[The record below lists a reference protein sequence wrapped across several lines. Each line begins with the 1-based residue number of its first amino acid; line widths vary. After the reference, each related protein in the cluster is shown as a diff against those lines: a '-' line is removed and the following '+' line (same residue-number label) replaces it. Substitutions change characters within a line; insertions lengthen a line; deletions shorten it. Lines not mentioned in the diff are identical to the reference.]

1 MTVIRTLGLLILFPI
16 VGSTAHAHK
25 SEMFL
30 KRTAATELMEVMKMD
45 KLMEQST
52 ATMVDG
58 MMARLPPQ
66 ARQRDKLIAFFS
78 KHVGWDSLK
87 NEFIKNYTEAFTPEL
102 RELVVFYKTPTGQ
115 KALQTIPSLMQKSAK
130 KARNV
135 FKPHF
140 LSFKNWVLINR
151 NA

>member
-1 MTVIRTLGLLILFPI
+1 MTVIRTLGLLILFTI

-58 MMARLPPQ
+58 MMSRLPPQ

-78 KHVGWDSLK
+78 KHVGWDSLR
-87 NEFIKNYTEAFTPEL
+87 NEFIKNYTEAFTAKEL

-130 KARNV
+130 KGQERVQAALPELLKELGVN
-135 FKPHF
+135 
-140 LSFKNWVLINR
+140 
-151 NA
+151 